1 MAIDPNHDDK
11 SAVQALGAGAVG
23 AVTGGPGL
31 LVALHGYGDQPLT
44 ALSWGRRIAPPDWDV
59 IAPCAQPDRSGQN
72 SWFST
77 GPRGVDPHEIGDS
90 MDRIESLLVEA
101 SARGSRVALAGF
113 SQGAALAL
121 AMAWRGTVAERVVA
135 ICGFF
140 PEADGQPHLPN
151 GTKPS
156 PLLIIGTDGDTEVPA
171 FLGQDAAAMFEH
183 AGHVVTNMTVQGRHH
198 IDASVAGIAADY
210 VYGLTPKRPWIS
222 VGIPVERVEYA
233 GEFLSGDAISE
244 IAQRYEQLGFHA
256 GYVTDHPAPDDRWLT
271 GGGHQALEP
280 VTALS
285 AVAVATKKL
294 KVHTN
299 VYVLPYRNPFL
310 AAKGLASVDAISG
323 GRLIAGVAAGYVR
336 PEFSALGVDFERRG
350 QLLEEALTVLP
361 RIWSG
366 ESFHGEG
373 QGWETRSATSLPAT
387 YGGPPLWI
395 GGNSKAAMRR
405 AVTLAQGW
413 SPMPTPA
420 GSGRGLKTA
429 EIVDHSALKE
439 RLAEATELCES
450 VKRPTPLTICFVPF
464 GMGAYMSD
472 PRGRLGM
479 LADEINELFEIGVD
493 WFPLM
498 VPGNSRSELLDNAAA
513 LAESLGLVSS
523 T

>member
-11 SAVQALGAGAVG
+11 SALQALGAGSVG
-23 AVTGGPGL
+23 TVTGGPGL
-31 LVALHGYGDQPLT
+31 LIALHGYGDQPST

-59 IAPCAQPDRSGQN
+59 IAPCAPRDRSGQN

-77 GPRGVDPHEIGDS
+77 GPRGVDPREIGDS
-90 MDRIESLLVEA
+90 MDRIEGLLTEA
-101 SARGSRVALAGF
+101 RVRGSRVVLAGF

-121 AMAWRGTVAERVVA
+121 AMAWSGTVAERVVA

-140 PEADGQPHLPN
+140 PEVDGQPHLSDD
-151 GTKPS
+151 TEPS
-156 PLLIIGTDGDTEVPA
+156 PLLIVGTDGDSEVPA

-183 AGHVVTNMTVQGRHH
+183 AGHPVTHVTVQGRHH
-198 IDASVAGIAADY
+198 VDGSIAGIAANFVADL
-210 VYGLTPKRPWIS
+210 VPKRPWIS
-222 VGIPVERVEYA
+222 LGIPVERVEHV
-233 GEFLSGDAISE
+233 GEFLSAEAISE

-256 GYVTDHPAPDDRWLT
+256 GYVTDHPAPDDRWLA

-285 AVAVATKKL
+285 AVAVATTKL

-310 AAKGLASVDAISG
+310 AAKGLASVDVISG

-336 PEFSALGVDFERRG
+336 PEFSALGVDFEHRG

-366 ESFHGEG
+366 ESFQGEG
-373 QGWETRSATSLPAT
+373 QGWESRSATSLPAT
-387 YGGPPLWI
+387 HGGPALWI

-429 EIVDHSALKE
+429 EIVDHLALKQ
-439 RLAEATELCES
+439 RLSEATELCES
-450 VKRPTPLTICFVPF
+450 VQRPSPLTICFVPF

-472 PRGRLGM
+472 PRGRRGM
-479 LADEINELFEIGVD
+479 LTDEINELFEIGVD

-513 LAESLGLVSS
+513 LADSLGLSS
-523 T
+523 